1 VRRLF
6 LQILKYL
13 HLIITCLPQRPK
25 SQGPGSTSH
34 HHREHLQKF
43 CQDFLL
49 TLSDQQLVTGL
60 AILIAGWLNHKTLT
74 VYEFEMAS
82 DLAWM
87 SSDVHLLTVGQLRG
101 FFEKNPHAKYWRS
114 TGIISTFLLLFVANF
129 YRGHFEWFSKFRHPV
144 RCLLDDINRS
154 PANIHGSAALNMS
167 IWAVFLVYSYV
178 TGILPLYFNTKSWRD
193 RILARRASLEEKNH
207 TYSRFKI
214 CLLDIFWVISSEAF
228 NVLVI
233 QTFWFSY
240 GSWSIWVDRKHALGY
255 GVVGGGNVPWDL
267 GQIVPLFLLA
277 LPILNA
283 FDFFV
288 WLSPDRMLQAG
299 PLS

>member
-1 VRRLF
+1 M
-6 LQILKYL
+6 QK
-13 HLIITCLPQRPK
+13 TGGQ
-25 SQGPGSTSH
+25 PGLSALSY
-34 HHREHLQKF
+34 F
-43 CQDFLL
+43 FLL
-49 TLSDQQLVTGL
+49 QTSIEVILNGSPSF
-60 AILIAGWLNHKTLT
+60 AILSG
-74 VYEFEMAS
+74 
-82 DLAWM
+82 
-87 SSDVHLLTVGQLRG
+87 
-101 FFEKNPHAKYWRS
+101 
-114 TGIISTFLLLFVANF
+114 
-129 YRGHFEWFSKFRHPV
+129 
-144 RCLLDDINRS
+144 CLLDDINRS